1 MVRLDGRLPL
11 FGYRE
16 MAVHEVLRIGDP
28 RLRQV
33 AEPVAAFDTPELHS
47 LVADMRETMAACDG
61 AGLAA
66 TQMGIMQRVMV
77 FGIESNPRY
86 PDAEPVPM
94 TVLINPEYEIVD
106 QTPEAGWEG
115 CLSVP
120 GMRGVV
126 ARPRRIRYR
135 GYDEYGML
143 IERDADG
150 FHARVFQ
157 HEFDHLDGL
166 LYPDRIED
174 FSLFGFVE
182 ELDAAG
188 AFDEPLARVREETA

>member
-1 MVRLDGRLPL
+1 MPVSK
-11 FGYRE
+11 
-16 MAVHEVLRIGDP
+16 VLRIGDP
-28 RLRQV
+28 RLRRI
-33 AEPVAAFDTPELHS
+33 ADPVEHLDTPQLHA
-47 LVADMRETMAACDG
+47 LVADMKATMTACDG

-66 TQMGIMQRVMV
+66 TQIGVMQRVMV

-86 PDAEPVPM
+86 PEAEPVPM
-94 TVLINPEYEIVD
+94 TVLVNPGFEVLDEVR
-106 QTPEAGWEG
+106 ESGWEG

-135 GYDEYGML
+135 GYDEFGML
-143 IERDADG
+143 IEREAAG

-157 HEFDHLDGL
+157 HEFDHLNGV

-174 FSLFGFVE
+174 FSLFGFIE
-182 ELDAAG
+182 ELEAAG
-188 AFDEPLARVREETA
+188 AFDRPLASD

>member
-1 MVRLDGRLPL
+1 MT
-11 FGYRE
+11 
-16 MAVHEVLRIGDP
+16 VHSILRMGDP

-33 AEPVAAFDTPELHS
+33 AAPVARFDLPALDA
-47 LVADMRETMAACDG
+47 LVADLFETMEAADG

-66 TQMGIMQRVMV
+66 PQIGVPLRVMI
-77 FGIESNPRY
+77 FGMESNPRY
-86 PDAEPVPM
+86 PDAAPVPT
-94 TVLINPEYEIVD
+94 TVLFNPTFEVLDE
-106 QTPEAGWEG
+106 TREPGWEG

-135 GYDEYGML
+135 GL
-143 IERDADG
+143 DAKGEPFDCEASG

-157 HEFDHLDGL
+157 HEYDHLDGI

-174 FSLFGFVE
+174 HARFGFVE
-182 ELDAAG
+182 ELEAAG
-188 AFDEPLARVREETA
+188 AFDQPLTSPDMT

>member
-1 MVRLDGRLPL
+1 MV
-11 FGYRE
+11 
-16 MAVHEVLRIGDP
+16 VHRILRIGDP
-28 RLRQV
+28 RLRQ
-33 AEPVAAFDTPELHS
+33 AADPVTAFDTPELHQ
-47 LVADMRETMAACDG
+47 LVADMRETMEAYDG

-66 TQMGIMQRVMV
+66 PQIGVPQRVMV
-77 FGIESNPRY
+77 FGIESNSRY

-94 TVLINPEYEIVD
+94 TVLVNPEYEILD

-135 GYDEYGML
+135 GYDAHGML

-157 HEFDHLDGL
+157 HEFDHLDGV

-182 ELDAAG
+182 ELEAAG
-188 AFDEPLARVREETA
+188 AFEGLTLPESLTAD